1 MKAII
6 LAGGTGTRLWPLSR
20 KNYPKQFVKING
32 EASLLQDTTRRLLH
46 VVAPTDTVIM
56 TRADYQFHVRAD
68 LLDVLGP
75 EVMDNIV
82 LEPCARNTAP
92 ALALAAVFCRERLG
106 CTDEEV
112 LFVAPAD
119 HVIKPTDRFA
129 DYVRHAEAIASQGSI
144 VTFGVA
150 PTAPETGYGYIERG
164 EPAGEGC
171 YRVACFT
178 EKPDQETARAYLE
191 AGTYYWNSGMFAFQ
205 TGVLMDELRCHAP
218 EIHSV
223 VEHGYEAALA
233 RFSSMPDISIDYA
246 VMERSNRVVTL
257 PLELYWNDVGA
268 WDSFFA
274 VMGKDEDGNLKLGD
288 VIALDTKDTL
298 VMSDKRL
305 IATIGLSDLL
315 VVETDD
321 AILIAR
327 RGDTQK
333 VKAVVEQLNRANRP
347 EAIEHLTTYRPWGHY
362 TVLGRGDRYQIKRV
376 VVNPG
381 EQLSLQ
387 MHHHRSEHWVIVRGT
402 ALVSV
407 DGTEKCVHEN
417 ESAYIPKST
426 RHRITNPGKVPL
438 ELIEV
443 QNGEYVGEDDIVRF
457 EDAYGRHAQRQP

>member
-1 MKAII
+1 
-6 LAGGTGTRLWPLSR
+6 
-20 KNYPKQFVKING
+20 
-32 EASLLQDTTRRLLH
+32 
-46 VVAPTDTVIM
+46 
-56 TRADYQFHVRAD
+56 
-68 LLDVLGP
+68 
-75 EVMDNIV
+75 
-82 LEPCARNTAP
+82 
-92 ALALAAVFCRERLG
+92 
-106 CTDEEV
+106 
-112 LFVAPAD
+112 
-119 HVIKPTDRFA
+119 
-129 DYVRHAEAIASQGSI
+129 
-144 VTFGVA
+144 
-150 PTAPETGYGYIERG
+150 
-164 EPAGEGC
+164 
-171 YRVACFT
+171 
-178 EKPDQETARAYLE
+178 
-191 AGTYYWNSGMFAFQ
+191 MFAFQ